1 MGSLLT
7 ASRKMRF
14 WGLNLGKIMERKTK
28 LLKMLEDNPNKDIL
42 EPLIDDLIFLE
53 DKLNSLKQ
61 LPFLKVHPDD
71 PQKQKSTP
79 ACKQYKELLQQYNN
93 CLKILLRATNSTD
106 EQADSPLRIWVKSQ
120 LDKYQI

>member
-1 MGSLLT
+1 
-7 ASRKMRF
+7 
-14 WGLNLGKIMERKTK
+14 MERKTK

-106 EQADSPLRIWVKSQ
+106 EQADSPLRIWVKNQ
-120 LDKYQI
+120 LERY

>member
-1 MGSLLT
+1 
-7 ASRKMRF
+7 
-14 WGLNLGKIMERKTK
+14 
-28 LLKMLEDNPNKDIL
+28 MLENNPNKDAL
-42 EPLIDDLIFLE
+42 EPMLDDLVFLE
-53 DKLNSLKQ
+53 VRLNELKK
-61 LPFLKVHPDD
+61 LPFIKVHPDD

-120 LDKYQI
+120 LENVHPGGQI